1 MNGRFPADRR
11 VPVGAVTTLDD
22 LFDPSSLHGRA
33 YAILVQ
39 HPRSTAIEVAERL
52 SCPPRVAEAAL
63 EALCHLEAAVR
74 LTEANGTVRW
84 DAHAPE
90 ALSEAESRRRNH
102 DLLRMQ
108 SAAARLGETFRSVRR
123 TTDADGAV
131 VAVYERRQLL
141 ADFED
146 LQHTAHQCVKV
157 VERGPFLSDVDTE
170 ERLFELKSSRITA
183 GIDYKTLYQETIYQD
198 PERLRHVLATNAV
211 GALARTLPDPPL
223 KLIVADDRRA
233 VLVLH
238 TDERRGD
245 PMGIRVGPSPTL
257 DLLVKTFDALWSM
270 ATPISVNPT
279 EALDER
285 DRAILTLMSMGATD
299 DTIARRLGLSRRT
312 VVRRTASLL
321 ERLGASTRFQAG
333 VQATRRGWL

>member
-1 MNGRFPADRR
+1 M
-11 VPVGAVTTLDD
+11 GAVTTLDE
-22 LFDPSSLHGRA
+22 LFDPTTLPGRA
-33 YAILVQ
+33 YAALVQ
-39 HPRSTAIEVAERL
+39 HPRSTLTDLAARL
-52 SCPPRVAEAAL
+52 GAPPRVTEAAL
-63 EALCHLEAAVR
+63 EALFHIQAAVH
-74 LTEANGTVRW
+74 LTDQDGIVRW

-90 ALSEAESRRRNH
+90 ALSEAESRRRHH
-102 DLLRMQ
+102 DTQRMQ
-108 SAAARLGETFRSVRR
+108 AAAARLGETFRSVRR
-123 TTDADGAV
+123 STDSDGSV

-146 LQHTAHQCVKV
+146 LQHTAQSQVKV
-157 VERGPFLSDVDTE
+157 VERGPFLSDMETE
-170 ERLFELKSSRITA
+170 ERLFELKSARLAA
-183 GIDYKTLYQETIYQD
+183 GIDYRTLYQETIYQD
-198 PERLRHVLATNAV
+198 PERLRHVLATNAA
-211 GALARTLPDPPL
+211 GAQARTLPDPPL
-223 KLIVADDRRA
+223 KLIIADNRRA

-245 PMGIRVGPSPTL
+245 PMGLRVGASPIL
-257 DLLVKTFDALWSM
+257 DLLVKSFDVLWSM
-270 ATPISVNPT
+270 ATPISVNPA

-285 DRAILTLMSMGATD
+285 DRAILTLMSLGATD

>member
-1 MNGRFPADRR
+1 M
-11 VPVGAVTTLDD
+11 TTLDD
-22 LFDPSSLHGRA
+22 LFDPASLHGRA
-33 YAILVQ
+33 YAVLVQ
-39 HPRSTAIEVAERL
+39 HPRSTALEVAERL
-52 SCPPRVAEAAL
+52 GSPPRVAEAAL
-63 EALCHLEAAVR
+63 EALCHLDAAVR
-74 LTEANGTVRW
+74 LAEPNGVVRW

-90 ALSEAESRRRNH
+90 ALSEAETRRRSR
-102 DLLRMQ
+102 DMLRMQ

-146 LQHTAHQCVKV
+146 LQHTAHSNVKV

-170 ERLFELKSSRITA
+170 ERLFELKSARIQA
-183 GIDYKTLYQETIYQD
+183 GIDYRTLYQETIYQD

-211 GALARTLPDPPL
+211 GAQARTLPDPPM
-223 KLIVADDRRA
+223 KLILADDRRA

-245 PMGIRVGPSPTL
+245 PMGVRVGPSPTL

-270 ATPISVNPT
+270 ATPISVNPA

>member
-1 MNGRFPADRR
+1 M
-11 VPVGAVTTLDD
+11 TSLDD
-22 LFDPSSLHGRA
+22 LFDAGSLHGRT
-33 YAILVQ
+33 YALLVQ
-39 HPRSTAIEVAERL
+39 HPRSTALEVAERL
-52 SCPPRVAEAAL
+52 GVPPRVTEAAL

-74 LTEANGTVRW
+74 LTDSNGLSRW

-90 ALSEAESRRRNH
+90 ALSEAETRRRNSEM
-102 DLLRMQ
+102 LRMQ

-146 LQHTAHQCVKV
+146 LQHTAHFCVKV
-157 VERGPFLSDVDTE
+157 VERGPFLSDVETE
-170 ERLFELKSSRITA
+170 ERMFELKTSRISA

-211 GALARTLPDPPL
+211 GALARTLPDPPM

-245 PMGIRVGPSPTL
+245 PMGVRVGPSPTL
-257 DLLVKTFDALWSM
+257 DLLVKTFDALWTM
-270 ATPISVNPT
+270 ATPISVNPS

-285 DRAILTLMSMGATD
+285 DKAILTLMSMGATD

>member
-1 MNGRFPADRR
+1 M
-11 VPVGAVTTLDD
+11 TTLDD
-22 LFDPSSLHGRA
+22 LFDPASLHGRA
-33 YAILVQ
+33 YAALVQ
-39 HPRSTAIEVAERL
+39 HPRSTALEVAERL
-52 SCPPRVAEAAL
+52 DCPPQVAEAAL
-63 EALCHLEAAVR
+63 DALCRLEAAVR
-74 LTEANGTVRW
+74 LTESDGTVRW

-90 ALSEAESRRRNH
+90 ALSEAETRRRNS
-102 DLLRMQ
+102 DMLRMQ

-146 LQHTAHQCVKV
+146 LQHTAHHCVKV

-170 ERLFELKSSRITA
+170 ERLFELKSARITA
-183 GIDYKTLYQETIYQD
+183 GIDYRTLYQETIYQD
-198 PERLRHVLATNAV
+198 AERLRHVLATNAV
-211 GALARTLPDPPL
+211 GAQARTLPDPPMKIIL
-223 KLIVADDRRA
+223 ADDRRA

-245 PMGIRVGPSPTL
+245 PMGVRVGPSPTL

-270 ATPISVNPT
+270 ATPVSVNPA
-279 EALDER
+279 ESLDER

>member
-1 MNGRFPADRR
+1 M
-11 VPVGAVTTLDD
+11 GAVTTTLDD
-22 LFDPSSLHGRA
+22 LFDPASLPGRTFA
-33 YAILVQ
+33 MLVQ
-39 HPRSTAIEVAERL
+39 HPRSTLLEVAERL
-52 SCPPRVAEAAL
+52 NVPPRAAESAL
-63 EALCHLEAAVR
+63 EALGQLEAVVR
-74 LTEANGTVRW
+74 LTDGKGVVRW

-90 ALSEAESRRRNH
+90 ALSEAETRRRSQ

-146 LQHTAHQCVKV
+146 LQHTAHTCVKV
-157 VERGPFLSDVDTE
+157 VERGPFLSDVETE

-183 GIDYKTLYQETIYQD
+183 GIDYQTLYQETIYQD

-211 GALARTLPDPPL
+211 GAQARTLPDPPM

-245 PMGIRVGPSPTL
+245 PMGVRVGASPTL
-257 DLLVKTFDALWSM
+257 DLLVKTFGALWQM
-270 ATPISVNPT
+270 ATPISVNPA

-285 DRAILTLMSMGATD
+285 DKAILTLMSMGATD

>member
-1 MNGRFPADRR
+1 M
-11 VPVGAVTTLDD
+11 TSLDD
-22 LFDPSSLHGRA
+22 LFDAGSLHGRT
-33 YAILVQ
+33 YALLVQ
-39 HPRSTAIEVAERL
+39 HPRSTALEVAERL
-52 SCPPRVAEAAL
+52 GVPPRVTEAAL

-74 LTEANGTVRW
+74 LTDGNGLSRW

-90 ALSEAESRRRNH
+90 ALSEAETRRRNSEM
-102 DLLRMQ
+102 LRMQ

-146 LQHTAHQCVKV
+146 LQHTAHSCVKV
-157 VERGPFLSDVDTE
+157 VERGPFLSDVETE
-170 ERLFELKSSRITA
+170 ERMFELKTSRISA

-211 GALARTLPDPPL
+211 GALARTLPDPPM

-245 PMGIRVGPSPTL
+245 PMGVRVGPSPTL
-257 DLLVKTFDALWSM
+257 DLLVKTFDALWTM
-270 ATPISVNPT
+270 ATPISVNPS

-285 DRAILTLMSMGATD
+285 DKAILTLMSMGATD

>member
-1 MNGRFPADRR
+1 M
-11 VPVGAVTTLDD
+11 TTLDD

>member
-1 MNGRFPADRR
+1 M
-11 VPVGAVTTLDD
+11 PVGAVTTLDD
-22 LFDPSSLHGRA
+22 LFDPASLHGRA
-33 YAILVQ
+33 YAVLVQ
-39 HPRSTAIEVAERL
+39 HPRSTALEVAERL
-52 SCPPRVAEAAL
+52 GCPPRVAEASL
-63 EALCHLEAAVR
+63 EALCQLEAAVR
-74 LTEANGTVRW
+74 LTESSGTVRW

-90 ALSEAESRRRNH
+90 ALSEAETRRRTS
-102 DLLRMQ
+102 DVLRMQ

-146 LQHTAHQCVKV
+146 LQHTAHTCVKV
-157 VERGPFLSDVDTE
+157 VERGPFLSDVETE
-170 ERLFELKSSRITA
+170 ERMFELKSARITS
-183 GIDYKTLYQETIYQD
+183 GIDYRTLYQETIYQD
-198 PERLRHVLATNAV
+198 AERLRHVLATNAA
-211 GALARTLPDPPL
+211 GAQARTLPDPPM

-238 TDERRGD
+238 CDERRGD
-245 PMGIRVGPSPTL
+245 PMGVRVGPSPTL
-257 DLLVKTFDALWSM
+257 DLLVKTFDSLWSM
-270 ATPISVNPT
+270 ATPISVNPS
-279 EALDER
+279 ESLDER

>member
-1 MNGRFPADRR
+1 M
-11 VPVGAVTTLDD
+11 TTLDD
-22 LFDPSSLHGRA
+22 LFDPASLHGRA

-74 LTEANGTVRW
+74 LTESNGTVRW

-157 VERGPFLSDVDTE
+157 VERGPFLSDVETE
-170 ERLFELKSSRITA
+170 ERMFELKSSRITA
-183 GIDYKTLYQETIYQD
+183 GIDYRTLYQETIYQD